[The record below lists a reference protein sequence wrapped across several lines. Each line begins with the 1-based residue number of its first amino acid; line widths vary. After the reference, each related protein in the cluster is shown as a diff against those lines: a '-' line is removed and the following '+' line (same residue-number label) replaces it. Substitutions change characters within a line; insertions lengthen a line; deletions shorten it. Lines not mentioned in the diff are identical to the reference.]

1 MKTLVAAGALI
12 SAVLLPPDRSP
23 RSARVTAMIQVAPEN
38 DPFVKVYLSWIDSLE
53 DPNTSLD
60 TSVIFHVDS
69 LPKIGQIVELTLKGN
84 GK

>member
-1 MKTLVAAGALI
+1 
-12 SAVLLPPDRSP
+12 
-23 RSARVTAMIQVAPEN
+23 MIQVAPEN

-69 LPKIGQIVELTLKGN
+69 LPKIGQIVELTLKEN